1 MANKSYLTDNF
12 SRVINPTKDN
22 LPELS
27 YGLDSA
33 RVYNFEVHF
42 HGVPGYDAPINQ
54 ANAATAGSAG
64 GRESSKV
71 KKYLTLAAK
80 RVASAGHTVEDIAV
94 RRLNDLMYYPGAVST
109 DELTVTFDHLNNHP
123 STEGLFKWFRAASYD
138 PLTGI
143 SAGYKSAR
151 VEVVQFT
158 ADRRVRSI
166 NTYYGVYP
174 KSFKPA
180 ELNYNTNNEF
190 HTYEVVLRY
199 DFMDHTGSSSA
210 GGLVNRFLAA
220 GNAFLAGG

>member
-1 MANKSYLTDNF
+1 MANKSYLTENF
-12 SRVINPTKDN
+12 GRIINPTKDN

-42 HGVPGYDAPINQ
+42 HGVPGYDAPINETNQ
-54 ANAATAGSAG
+54 ATAGVEA
-64 GRESSKV
+64 SKV
-71 KKYLTLAAK
+71 KKFLTLAAK
-80 RVASAGHTVEDIAV
+80 KVTSAGHTVEDIAV
-94 RRLNDLMYYPGAVST
+94 RRLNDVMYYPGAVSN
-109 DELTVTFDHLNNHP
+109 DELTITFDHLNGHP
-123 STEGLFKWFRAASYD
+123 STEGLFQWFRAASYD
-138 PLTGI
+138 PRTGI

-158 ADRRVRSI
+158 ADRKIRSI

-190 HTYEVVLRY
+190 HTYEVALRY
-199 DFMDHTGSSSA
+199 DFMDHTGGT
-210 GGLVNRFLAA
+210 GGGGFAA
-220 GNAFLAGG
+220 RTSRALSAFLAG